1 MKSERLLLLT
11 AFIVSGCSL
20 CYELIIGAIS
30 SYISGDTVWQY
41 SVTIGLYMAAMGFG
55 SYISKYIRRNL
66 YDWFIGIEVIIGII
80 GGLSAT
86 FIFLAN
92 LYLEAYQVVMYAFI
106 IGIGILVGMEI
117 PLLARILEVERGDL
131 RHTLSSVF
139 AFDYMGGLAGSVVF
153 PLLFLPHLG
162 YLATAF
168 LCGVLNVAA
177 AGIGIGAHFRKLRL
191 RRIWRAVVIMLT
203 IGLFTGVAFAGNI
216 SKYVEGGLYRDTII
230 FSTQTE
236 YQKIVVT
243 RHKDDVRLFIDGNL
257 QFSSSDEYR
266 YHEALIHVPM
276 AQVQNP
282 QRVLI
287 LGGGD
292 GLAARELLKYEG
304 VEITLVDL
312 DKAITDL
319 ASTNPVLTKLN
330 EHSLTDPRVTIIND
344 DAFKFLEQTNHIYDV
359 IVIDLPDP
367 NNATLVKLYSNIFYR
382 LCYKALGEN
391 GVMVVQSTSPYYA
404 TKTFWSIHK
413 TLESEG
419 FYVYPYHLQVPSF
432 GDWGFNLASKHS
444 LAIIHPVRAVNTRFL
459 TDDVMNKMFVF
470 GKDEIAGD
478 VEINAVTR
486 PVILDY
492 YMDAVHKWR

>member
-11 AFIVSGCSL
+11 AFIISGCSL

-177 AGIGIGAHFRKLRL
+177 AGIVIGAHYRKLRL

-382 LCYKALGEN
+382 LCYKTLGEN

>member
-11 AFIVSGCSL
+11 AFIISGCSL

-177 AGIGIGAHFRKLRL
+177 AGIVIGAHYRKLRL
-191 RRIWRAVVIMLT
+191 RRIWRAVVRSESSCGISCTERLKT
-203 IGLFTGVAFAGNI
+203 SCSPGKRKLDRCNI
-216 SKYVEGGLYRDTII
+216 SSGDTTANRHSSQLKVLTSTRPEVAPYTRLSAYSCVCPKEYKTVDPDAEKNGLITAINTII
-230 FSTQTE
+230 GAYQT
-236 YQKIVVT
+236 
-243 RHKDDVRLFIDGNL
+243 
-257 QFSSSDEYR
+257 SC
-266 YHEALIHVPM
+266 
-276 AQVQNP
+276 
-282 QRVLI
+282 
-287 LGGGD
+287 
-292 GLAARELLKYEG
+292 LAAC
-304 VEITLVDL
+304 LVSNNWIVQSCAPT
-312 DKAITDL
+312 KAI
-319 ASTNPVLTKLN
+319 
-330 EHSLTDPRVTIIND
+330 
-344 DAFKFLEQTNHIYDV
+344 
-359 IVIDLPDP
+359 
-367 NNATLVKLYSNIFYR
+367 NAQR
-382 LCYKALGEN
+382 G
-391 GVMVVQSTSPYYA
+391 
-404 TKTFWSIHK
+404 
-413 TLESEG
+413 
-419 FYVYPYHLQVPSF
+419 
-432 GDWGFNLASKHS
+432 
-444 LAIIHPVRAVNTRFL
+444 
-459 TDDVMNKMFVF
+459 
-470 GKDEIAGD
+470 
-478 VEINAVTR
+478 
-486 PVILDY
+486 
-492 YMDAVHKWR
+492 

>member
-1 MKSERLLLLT
+1 M
-11 AFIVSGCSL
+11 
-20 CYELIIGAIS
+20 
-30 SYISGDTVWQY
+30 
-41 SVTIGLYMAAMGFG
+41 
-55 SYISKYIRRNL
+55 
-66 YDWFIGIEVIIGII
+66 
-80 GGLSAT
+80 
-86 FIFLAN
+86 
-92 LYLEAYQVVMYAFI
+92 
-106 IGIGILVGMEI
+106 
-117 PLLARILEVERGDL
+117 
-131 RHTLSSVF
+131 
-139 AFDYMGGLAGSVVF
+139 
-153 PLLFLPHLG
+153 
-162 YLATAF
+162 
-168 LCGVLNVAA
+168 
-177 AGIGIGAHFRKLRL
+177 
-191 RRIWRAVVIMLT
+191 
-203 IGLFTGVAFAGNI
+203 
-216 SKYVEGGLYRDTII
+216 
-230 FSTQTE
+230 
-236 YQKIVVT
+236 
-243 RHKDDVRLFIDGNL
+243 RLFIDGNL

-319 ASTNPVLTKLN
+319 ASTNPVLAKLN
-330 EHSLTDPRVTIIND
+330 EHSLTDPRVTVIND
-344 DAFKFLEQTNHIYDV
+344 DAFKFLEHMENTYDV
-359 IVIDLPDP
+359 IVVDLPDP
-367 NNATLVKLYSNIFYR
+367 NNATLAKLYSNIFYR
-382 LCYKALGEN
+382 LGYKALGEN

>member
-11 AFIVSGCSL
+11 AFIISGCSL

-177 AGIGIGAHFRKLRL
+177 AGIVIGAHYRKLRL
-191 RRIWRAVVIMLT
+191 RRIWRAVVIVLT
-203 IGLFTGVAFAGNI
+203 IGLFTGVACAGSI

-282 QRVLI
+282 QRILI

-382 LCYKALGEN
+382 LGYKALGEN
-391 GVMVVQSTSPYYA
+391 GIMVVQSTSPYYA

>member
-1 MKSERLLLLT
+1 MKPERLLLLT
-11 AFIVSGCSL
+11 AFIISGCSL

-41 SVTIGLYMAAMGFG
+41 SITIGLYMAAMGFG

-66 YDWFIGIEVIIGII
+66 YDWFIGIEVIIGLI

-92 LYLEAYQVVMYAFI
+92 LYLEAYQVVMYISI

-139 AFDYMGGLAGSVVF
+139 AFDYVGGLAGAVVF

-177 AGIGIGAHFRKLRL
+177 AGIVIGTHYRKLRL
-191 RRIWRAVVIMLT
+191 RRVWRAVVIVLAL
-203 IGLFTGVAFAGNI
+203 GLFTGVAFAGNI

-287 LGGGD
+287 LGGWRRLSGS
-292 GLAARELLKYEG
+292 R
-304 VEITLVDL
+304 
-312 DKAITDL
+312 
-319 ASTNPVLTKLN
+319 
-330 EHSLTDPRVTIIND
+330 
-344 DAFKFLEQTNHIYDV
+344 AFKV
-359 IVIDLPDP
+359 
-367 NNATLVKLYSNIFYR
+367 
-382 LCYKALGEN
+382 
-391 GVMVVQSTSPYYA
+391 
-404 TKTFWSIHK
+404 
-413 TLESEG
+413 
-419 FYVYPYHLQVPSF
+419 
-432 GDWGFNLASKHS
+432 
-444 LAIIHPVRAVNTRFL
+444 
-459 TDDVMNKMFVF
+459 
-470 GKDEIAGD
+470 
-478 VEINAVTR
+478 
-486 PVILDY
+486 
-492 YMDAVHKWR
+492 

>member
-11 AFIVSGCSL
+11 AFIISGCSL

-177 AGIGIGAHFRKLRL
+177 AGIVIGAHYRKLRL

-203 IGLFTGVAFAGNI
+203 IGLFTGVACAGNI
-216 SKYVEGGLYRDTII
+216 SKYVEGGLY
-230 FSTQTE
+230 
-236 YQKIVVT
+236 
-243 RHKDDVRLFIDGNL
+243 
-257 QFSSSDEYR
+257 DE
-266 YHEALIHVPM
+266 
-276 AQVQNP
+276 
-282 QRVLI
+282 
-287 LGGGD
+287 
-292 GLAARELLKYEG
+292 
-304 VEITLVDL
+304 
-312 DKAITDL
+312 
-319 ASTNPVLTKLN
+319 
-330 EHSLTDPRVTIIND
+330 
-344 DAFKFLEQTNHIYDV
+344 
-359 IVIDLPDP
+359 
-367 NNATLVKLYSNIFYR
+367 
-382 LCYKALGEN
+382 
-391 GVMVVQSTSPYYA
+391 
-404 TKTFWSIHK
+404 
-413 TLESEG
+413 
-419 FYVYPYHLQVPSF
+419 
-432 GDWGFNLASKHS
+432 
-444 LAIIHPVRAVNTRFL
+444 
-459 TDDVMNKMFVF
+459 
-470 GKDEIAGD
+470 
-478 VEINAVTR
+478 
-486 PVILDY
+486 
-492 YMDAVHKWR
+492 

>member
-11 AFIVSGCSL
+11 AFIISGCSL

-139 AFDYMGGLAGSVVF
+139 AFDYMGGLAGAVVF

-177 AGIGIGAHFRKLRL
+177 AGIVIGTHYRKLRL
-191 RRIWRAVVIMLT
+191 RRVWRSVVIVLT
-203 IGLFTGVAFAGNI
+203 LGLFTGVAFAGNI

-230 FSTQTE
+230 FSAQTE

-382 LCYKALGEN
+382 LGYKALGEN

-404 TKTFWSIHK
+404 TKTFWSIYK

-432 GDWGFNLASKHS
+432 GDWGFNLATKRP
-444 LAIIHPVRAVNTRFL
+444 LASIRPVRAVNTRFL
-459 TDDVMNKMFVF
+459 TDDVMDKMFVF
-470 GKDEIAGD
+470 GKDEIADD
-478 VEINAVTR
+478 VEVNAVTR

-492 YMDAVHKWR
+492 YMDAVRKWR

>member
-11 AFIVSGCSL
+11 AFIISGCSL

-177 AGIGIGAHFRKLRL
+177 AGIVIGAHYRKLRL

-382 LCYKALGEN
+382 LCYKVLGEN

>member
-1 MKSERLLLLT
+1 MKTERLLLLT
-11 AFIVSGCSL
+11 AFIISGCSL

-41 SVTIGLYMAAMGFG
+41 SITIGLYMAAMGFG

-66 YDWFIGIEVIIGII
+66 YDWFIGIEVIIGLI

-92 LYLEAYQVVMYAFI
+92 LYLEAYQVVMYVSI

-131 RHTLSSVF
+131 RYTLSSVF
-139 AFDYMGGLAGSVVF
+139 AFDYMGGLAGAVVF

-177 AGIGIGAHFRKLRL
+177 AGIVIGTHYRKLRL
-191 RRIWRAVVIMLT
+191 RRVWRSVVIVLT
-203 IGLFTGVAFAGNI
+203 LGLFTGVAFAGNI

-282 QRVLI
+282 RRVLI

-319 ASTNPVLTKLN
+319 AATNPVLTEIN
-330 EHSLTDPRVTIIND
+330 EHSLVNSRVTVIND
-344 DAFKFLEQTNHIYDV
+344 DAFKFLEHTENTYDV
-359 IVIDLPDP
+359 IVVDLPDP
-367 NNATLVKLYSNIFYR
+367 NNTTLAKLYSNIFYR
-382 LCYKALGEN
+382 LGYRALGEN

-404 TKTFWSIHK
+404 TKTFWSIYK

-432 GDWGFNLASKHS
+432 GDWGFNLATKRP
-444 LAIIHPVRAVNTRFL
+444 LASIRPVRAVNTRFL
-459 TDDVMNKMFVF
+459 TDDVIDKMFVF
-470 GKDEIAGD
+470 GKDEIAD
-478 VEINAVTR
+478 DIEVNAVTR

-492 YMDAVHKWR
+492 YMDAVRKWR